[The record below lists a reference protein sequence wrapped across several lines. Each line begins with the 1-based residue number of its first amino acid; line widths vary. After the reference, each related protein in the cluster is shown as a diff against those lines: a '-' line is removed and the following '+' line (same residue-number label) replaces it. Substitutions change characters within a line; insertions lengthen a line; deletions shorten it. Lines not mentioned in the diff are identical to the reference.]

1 MFCEEILLEALPKGF
16 LPGEKKT
23 MWNWPHASIKPG
35 NPVFGKAAT
44 VRLNLGIASYIYIS

>member
-23 MWNWPHASIKPG
+23 MWNWPRALSIRVDPSCR
-35 NPVFGKAAT
+35 A
-44 VRLNLGIASYIYIS
+44 LGQM